1 MISKQQFL
9 MWQPAAPQEKSTD
22 TYYLSLAN
30 RLAAIAKDKGLFP
43 HYPEKAVERAALA
56 LVGYY
61 QDVICDAGVWRSFI
75 SENRRLYG
83 FTVPFYDDGGD
94 YLDYELN
101 QIDVRF
107 MVWY

>member
-56 LVGYY
+56 LVGVLSGCHMRCRCVAFIYFRK
-61 QDVICDAGVWRSFI
+61 QKVVW
-75 SENRRLYG
+75 LYSA
-83 FTVPFYDDGGD
+83 F
-94 YLDYELN
+94 L
-101 QIDVRF
+101 
-107 MVWY
+107 